1 MSFLSDPRLF
11 NALIIS
17 MFLAA
22 SVRWAFEKNWP
33 QTFYW
38 LSAAFLNVA
47 VSFMK

>member
-1 MSFLSDPRLF
+1 MTFLADPRIF
-11 NALIIS
+11 NAAIIA

-38 LSAAFLNVA
+38 LSAAALNVA
-47 VSFMK
+47 VCLMK